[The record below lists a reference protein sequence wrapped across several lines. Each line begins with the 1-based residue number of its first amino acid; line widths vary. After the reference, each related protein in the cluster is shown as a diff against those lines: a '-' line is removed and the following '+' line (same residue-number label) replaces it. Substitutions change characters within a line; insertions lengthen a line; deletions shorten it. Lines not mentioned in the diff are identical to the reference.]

1 MRVLVEQPRSADA
14 GTERRRKLAA
24 VRARVDTQKEALG
37 ARAEPTPDGMRVT
50 GGSYHGG
57 QVASRGDHRVAMA
70 FAVAGLRAATAVTV
84 TDCANVATSFPG
96 FVELART
103 AGLKIRAN

>member
-1 MRVLVEQPRSADA
+1 VVTGAQELRVKESDRIQTMAD
-14 GTERRRKLAA
+14 GLR
-24 VRARVDTQKEALG
+24 ALG
-37 ARAEPTPDGMRVT
+37 ARAEPTLDGMRVT

-70 FAVAGLRAATAVTV
+70 FAVAGLRATTAVTV
-84 TDCANVATSFPG
+84 TDCVNVATSFPG
-96 FVELART
+96 FVELAGT